1 MEGLFVLFCL
11 LFHHSAA
18 IMVMD
23 ETSCVEVE
31 ERICGTCHTIYMEEC
46 RMKMVEEM
54 MPVKVSMCKNVTR
67 FERICK
73 IVMNYK
79 MVEEKHPICKMEMMD
94 KSHTFCQ
101 EKLGSAVARS
111 EDPCK
116 HVMKCEIGM
125 KKMKKQ
131 YPKIVCE
138 KVAIGEEEKCVDMV
152 KLKKKKH
159 EANYCSFI
167 PKTVCHQDEVNE
179 CRMVRRKM
187 CNYQDRLAQKNS

>member
-54 MPVKVSMCKNVTR
+54 MPVKVPVCKNITR
-67 FERICK
+67 FEHKCK

-94 KSHTFCQ
+94 KNHTKCQ
-101 EKLGSAVARS
+101 EKVGSAVARS

-125 KKMKKQ
+125 KKMKKP
-131 YPKIVCE
+131 YPKNVCE
-138 KVAIGEEEKCVDMV
+138 KVAIGEEENCVDMV
-152 KLKKKKH
+152 KLKKEKH
-159 EANYCSFI
+159 EAKYCSFH
-167 PKTVCHQDEVNE
+167 PKTVCQKDEGNE
-179 CRMVRRKM
+179 CRMVKKKM
-187 CNYQDRLAQKNS
+187 CDYEDSEDLEA